1 MTTVTTK
8 VALPVATRR
17 SRLGSDFSRIF
28 AATTVSNLGDGIR
41 EAAFPLLAATMTRDP
56 LLVAGVAAAGRAP
69 WLLLTLVSGAIV
81 DRVDRRTLMWRVD
94 VFRAVVM
101 AALAASVLSGA
112 GSLPILY
119 VCAFLLGTAETL
131 FDNAAHAILPSVVGR
146 ENLERANGRLESAM
160 MVSNDFAG
168 PPVGALLFAFAVAVP
183 LAADAASF
191 ALASI
196 LVFSV
201 RSRPGAVVVLE
212 RRSLRS
218 DIAEG
223 VRWLRGNSVLRSLSL
238 TAAAVNLLVHGTWA
252 IFVLYS
258 LQVVG
263 TGRIGFGILI
273 SAFAVGGVIGGMF
286 ASRIALRGPGRAIT
300 TAILLAAG
308 SELVMGLFPHGVV
321 IAGMLILL
329 GFAGALWNVVTTSL
343 RQRLV
348 PDRLLGRVNSAHR
361 MLSWGS
367 IPIGA
372 LLGGLVARSF
382 GLRAPFLLA
391 AVILAGL
398 AVVTRGLAQRL
409 VASAETGDPVIDL
422 QNA

>member
-1 MTTVTTK
+1 MTTVATK
-8 VALPVATRR
+8 VAPALVARP

-28 AATTVSNLGDGIR
+28 AATAVSNLGDGIR

-56 LLVAGVAAAGRAP
+56 LLVAGVVAAGRAP

-81 DRVDRRTLMWRVD
+81 DRVDRRRLMWRVD
-94 VFRAVVM
+94 IFRAIVM
-101 AALAASVLSGA
+101 AVLAASVLSGA
-112 GSLPILY
+112 ASLSILY

-168 PPVGALLFAFAVAVP
+168 PPVGALLFAFAAALP

-196 LVFSV
+196 LVFSI
-201 RSRPGAVVVLE
+201 RSRPETVVVLD
-212 RRSLRS
+212 RRSLRA

-223 VRWLRGNSVLRSLSL
+223 VRWLRGNPVLRSLSL

-263 TGRIGFGILI
+263 TGRIGFGVLV
-273 SAFAVGGVIGGMF
+273 SAFALGGVLGGLF
-286 ASRIALRGPGRAIT
+286 APRISLRGPGRAIT

-308 SELVMGLFPHGVV
+308 SELVMGLFPHGLV
-321 IAGMLILL
+321 IAGMLVLL

-367 IPIGA
+367 IPLGA
-372 LLGGLVARSF
+372 LLGGLLARSF
-382 GLRAPFLLA
+382 GLRAPFLFA
-391 AVILAGL
+391 AVVLGVLAI
-398 AVVTRGLAQRL
+398 VTRGLAERL
-409 VASAETGDPVIDL
+409 LTSEETGEPVIDL